1 MIHEF
6 IADQKALDDN
16 DITAFSE
23 MILQTVYPG
32 QNFSLTNNFFYSP
45 LKRRLIMLTKNKN
58 PKVSYVSRLLVLP
71 LAAIVFFA
79 FTLKVKKASD
89 GIVYK
94 NKMINVVIDAG
105 HGGSDNGAVSP
116 DGLKEKDIVLSI
128 AEKIKALNT
137 NPNVQILLSRNHDEL
152 IPLKDRVEFAKENG
166 ADMFISIHLDA
177 AEKEEPSNGFSVII
191 DRSNNNQLL
200 ASALIGEL
208 KKSYKTEDNIKGR
221 NGNIFVLD
229 KNPLPA
235 ALIECGYITDAGDKA
250 FITNN
255 SNQEKIAKNI
265 LDAINIYASADK
277 TSSVAPV
284 VIASGPGND
293 TIGEMYYKGKKVT
306 GLSLSSSRNTV
317 KVKYA
322 DGSKETITKEE
333 AEKRGFRLP
342 PPPPAPVPPV
352 APNAAVPPVPPV
364 PAAPAAAPAPPV
376 PPLPKDAVYVVGGKE
391 VSVATARSIDP
402 DKIQS
407 INVLKD
413 GAAVKKYG
421 EKGRNGVIEIQLKD
435 NNDGIQITAVH
446 NQIPGE
452 SLYIVD
458 GKERPSSE
466 VKSIP
471 PAHIESINVLK
482 GESAVKKYGDK
493 GKNGVIEITLK
504 SDAASQF
511 LPGTDKVFTQ
521 TETPATFPG
530 GPAAWSK
537 FIMGKIQANI
547 DSLSDKD
554 YGTCVLKFLVKKDGK
569 ISDVKA
575 TTMQGTRLAEVAVN
589 AVKNGPDW
597 NPAEQNGHKVNSFR
611 LQPVTL
617 KKSN

>member
-1 MIHEF
+1 
-6 IADQKALDDN
+6 
-16 DITAFSE
+16 
-23 MILQTVYPG
+23 
-32 QNFSLTNNFFYSP
+32 
-45 LKRRLIMLTKNKN
+45 
-58 PKVSYVSRLLVLP
+58 
-71 LAAIVFFA
+71 
-79 FTLKVKKASD
+79 
-89 GIVYK
+89 
-94 NKMINVVIDAG
+94 
-105 HGGSDNGAVSP
+105 
-116 DGLKEKDIVLSI
+116 
-128 AEKIKALNT
+128 
-137 NPNVQILLSRNHDEL
+137 
-152 IPLKDRVEFAKENG
+152 
-166 ADMFISIHLDA
+166 
-177 AEKEEPSNGFSVII
+177 
-191 DRSNNNQLL
+191 
-200 ASALIGEL
+200 
-208 KKSYKTEDNIKGR
+208 
-221 NGNIFVLD
+221 
-229 KNPLPA
+229 
-235 ALIECGYITDAGDKA
+235 
-250 FITNN
+250 
-255 SNQEKIAKNI
+255 
-265 LDAINIYASADK
+265 
-277 TSSVAPV
+277 
-284 VIASGPGND
+284 
-293 TIGEMYYKGKKVT
+293 
-306 GLSLSSSRNTV
+306 
-317 KVKYA
+317 
-322 DGSKETITKEE
+322 
-333 AEKRGFRLP
+333 
-342 PPPPAPVPPV
+342 
-352 APNAAVPPVPPV
+352 
-364 PAAPAAAPAPPV
+364 
-376 PPLPKDAVYVVGGKE
+376 
-391 VSVATARSIDP
+391 
-402 DKIQS
+402 
-407 INVLKD
+407 
-413 GAAVKKYG
+413 VKKYG

-511 LPGTDKVFTQ
+511 LPGTEKVFTQ